1 MSTAQHT
8 GNLLADGG
16 LFHQFHK
23 RNHEAVVFCS
33 EREVG
38 LRAIIALHDTTLG
51 PSLGGCRIKQY
62 TCEQEALTD
71 VLRLSR
77 AMTYKASAGGLNLGG
92 GKSVI
97 LLEPGQ
103 EKTPELLTAFAKR
116 VAMLKGTYIT
126 AGDVGSTTQDLK
138 LMSQFCRHVVG
149 LAEEDGG
156 LGDSSILTSLGVF
169 RGLQAAVKTRL
180 GKDDLTGLSVAVQG
194 AGKVGLHLV
203 EYLLNAG
210 CSVVLADP
218 NADAVAAAQ
227 LQFPAITTCA
237 TDDIYDQDVDVFSPN
252 AIGGLL
258 TESIARRMKAVVVA
272 GGANNPLASDV
283 AAMVLNDRNILYAP
297 DFVIN
302 AGGLIMVASEI
313 EHQSFEQ
320 AKARVEEIYDRTLH
334 VFEYAKSHSLLPWE
348 AARQIAVNRIVQYRN
363 LTKSLDSQQLADQCH
378 SVFESD
384 CQSQQLQHSRL

>member
-1 MSTAQHT
+1 IEIMTLT
-8 GNLLADGG
+8 DGRIFE
-16 LFHQFHK
+16 LFHK

-38 LRAIIALHDTTLG
+38 LRAIIGLHDTTLG
-51 PSLGGCRIKQY
+51 PALGGCRIKHY
-62 TCEQEALTD
+62 ASEQDALTD

-138 LMSQFCRHVVG
+138 LMRQFCRHVVG

-180 GKDDLTGLSVAVQG
+180 GKEELTGLSVAVQG
-194 AGKVGLHLV
+194 AGKVGIHLV
-203 EYLLNAG
+203 EYLLEAG

-218 NADAVAAAQ
+218 NAEAVAAAKA
-227 LQFPAITTCA
+227 QFPMIDTCDPEAIYT
-237 TDDIYDQDVDVFSPN
+237 QEVDVFSPN

-258 TESIARRMKAVVVA
+258 TEGIARSLKASVVA

-283 AAMVLNDRNILYAP
+283 AAMVLNDRQILYAP

-313 EHQSFEQ
+313 EHQTFEQ
-320 AKARVEEIYDRTLH
+320 AKQRVEGIYDRTLK
-334 VFEYAKSHSLLPWE
+334 VFEYAQQHQVLPWE
-348 AARQIAVNRIVQYRN
+348 AARQLAVNRIVQYRDRM
-363 LTKSLDSQQLADQCH
+363 KSLDSQQLDNQCH

-384 CQSQQLQHSRL
+384 CALPQLQHSRL